1 MKIFAFL
8 SLFFLALP
16 VTMNAQEELLKFE
29 HPLID
34 AGTMTEDDAPRTFT
48 FVGKNVSKKILH
60 ITQVRTTCGCT
71 SSYVRGDVMKPGD
84 TCQVQIT
91 FTPNRYPGTINTGAY
106 LYLKEVEGQPAVKL
120 ALTGKVL
127 PGADQWA
134 RYPHKMGAL
143 RLKQAK
149 ASITEV
155 KPGTEPEARILC
167 GNSGDKPLRISS
179 LLLPPYARLTTE
191 PEVIEPG
198 DEADLVITIIADKIP
213 ATMPE
218 SFTFP
223 VILEGLDARPS
234 DRTIQVVV
242 KVKGK
247 KEKVKRK
254 NTKTMKYLKKL
265 FTLLVIALFACGFA
279 ACSSDDEEPEE
290 PSLEVTPANLHGTWK
305 LAEWN
310 GEPLAEGTYCYIV
323 FNRKDQTFEMYQ
335 KFDSMY
341 GRHITGSFAI
351 KNDPYQGYIISG
363 SYDNG
368 KGDWNQSY
376 LVTRLLASGSM
387 IWTAKDDVT
396 DISRYKRCDE
406 VPAEI
411 LKECKDLTEE

>member
-16 VTMNAQEELLKFE
+16 VTVNAQKELLKFE

-84 TCQVQIT
+84 TCQVQLT

-155 KPGTEPEARILC
+155 RPG
-167 GNSGDKPLRISS
+167 
-179 LLLPPYARLTTE
+179 TE

-242 KVKGK
+242 KVK
-247 KEKVKRK
+247 R
-254 NTKTMKYLKKL
+254 
-265 FTLLVIALFACGFA
+265 
-279 ACSSDDEEPEE
+279 
-290 PSLEVTPANLHGTWK
+290 
-305 LAEWN
+305 
-310 GEPLAEGTYCYIV
+310 
-323 FNRKDQTFEMYQ
+323 
-335 KFDSMY
+335 
-341 GRHITGSFAI
+341 
-351 KNDPYQGYIISG
+351 
-363 SYDNG
+363 
-368 KGDWNQSY
+368 
-376 LVTRLLASGSM
+376 
-387 IWTAKDDVT
+387 
-396 DISRYKRCDE
+396 
-406 VPAEI
+406 
-411 LKECKDLTEE
+411 

>member
-16 VTMNAQEELLKFE
+16 VTVNAQEELLKFE

-71 SSYVRGDVMKPGD
+71 SSYVKGDVMKPGD

-167 GNSGDKPLRISS
+167 GNSGDKPLLQTRELSKQNIE
-179 LLLPPYARLTTE
+179 RVF
-191 PEVIEPG
+191 PELSASEQEICY
-198 DEADLVITIIADKIP
+198 L
-213 ATMPE
+213 
-218 SFTFP
+218 
-223 VILEGLDARPS
+223 IL
-234 DRTIQVVV
+234 Q
-242 KVKGK
+242 
-247 KEKVKRK
+247 
-254 NTKTMKYLKKL
+254 
-265 FTLLVIALFACGFA
+265 
-279 ACSSDDEEPEE
+279 
-290 PSLEVTPANLHGTWK
+290 
-305 LAEWN
+305 
-310 GEPLAEGTYCYIV
+310 
-323 FNRKDQTFEMYQ
+323 NRKLSEICTD
-335 KFDSMY
+335 
-341 GRHITGSFAI
+341 GSFVVI
-351 KNDPYQGYIISG
+351 
-363 SYDNG
+363 
-368 KGDWNQSY
+368 
-376 LVTRLLASGSM
+376 
-387 IWTAKDDVT
+387 
-396 DISRYKRCDE
+396 
-406 VPAEI
+406 
-411 LKECKDLTEE
+411 

>member
-1 MKIFAFL
+1 M
-8 SLFFLALP
+8 ALP
-16 VTMNAQEELLKFE
+16 VTVNAQKELLKFE
-29 HPLID
+29 HPFID
-34 AGTMTEDDAPRTFT
+34 AGTMTEDDAPRTFI

-71 SSYVRGDVMKPGD
+71 SSYVRGDVMKLWPIPVRCRSPSRL
-84 TCQVQIT
+84 TAI
-91 FTPNRYPGTINTGAY
+91 RGTINTGAY
-106 LYLKEVEGQPAVKL
+106 LYLKEVRDSLPL
-120 ALTGKVL
+120 RLTLTGKVL

-134 RYPHKMGAL
+134 RYPHKMGVL

-242 KVKGK
+242 K
-247 KEKVKRK
+247 
-254 NTKTMKYLKKL
+254 
-265 FTLLVIALFACGFA
+265 
-279 ACSSDDEEPEE
+279 
-290 PSLEVTPANLHGTWK
+290 LE
-305 LAEWN
+305 
-310 GEPLAEGTYCYIV
+310 
-323 FNRKDQTFEMYQ
+323 R
-335 KFDSMY
+335 
-341 GRHITGSFAI
+341 
-351 KNDPYQGYIISG
+351 
-363 SYDNG
+363 
-368 KGDWNQSY
+368 
-376 LVTRLLASGSM
+376 
-387 IWTAKDDVT
+387 
-396 DISRYKRCDE
+396 
-406 VPAEI
+406 
-411 LKECKDLTEE
+411 

>member
-16 VTMNAQEELLKFE
+16 VTVNAQKELLKFE

-71 SSYVRGDVMKPGD
+71 SSYVKGDVMKPGD
-84 TCQVQIT
+84 TCQVQLT

-167 GNSGDKPLRISS
+167 GNSGNKPLRISS

-218 SFTFP
+218 TFTFP

-242 KVKGK
+242 KVK
-247 KEKVKRK
+247 KEKSKQEK
-254 NTKTMKYLKKL
+254 NIQTMKYLKKL

-279 ACSSDDEEPEE
+279 ACSSDDDEPEE

-323 FNRKDQTFEMYQ
+323 LNRKDQTFEMYQ

-368 KGDWNQSY
+368 MGDWNQSY

-396 DISRYKRCDE
+396 DISRYERCNE

-411 LKECKDLTEE
+411 LKDCKDLTEE

>member
-16 VTMNAQEELLKFE
+16 VTVNAQEELLKFE

-254 NTKTMKYLKKL
+254 NTKTMKYLKNSSPSWW
-265 FTLLVIALFACGFA
+265 LLCLPAALLPA
-279 ACSSDDEEPEE
+279 AAMMKNRR
-290 PSLEVTPANLHGTWK
+290 SLLWK
-305 LAEWN
+305 LHLPIFMAHGSW
-310 GEPLAEGTYCYIV
+310 LSGTV
-323 FNRKDQTFEMYQ
+323 NLLLRAHTA
-335 KFDSMY
+335 
-341 GRHITGSFAI
+341 TSFSIAR
-351 KNDPYQGYIISG
+351 
-363 SYDNG
+363 
-368 KGDWNQSY
+368 
-376 LVTRLLASGSM
+376 TRLSRCIRSLTVCMVAISPVRSLSRTIHTRATSSAVAM
-387 IWTAKDDVT
+387 ITVRATGTRV
-396 DISRYKRCDE
+396 IS
-406 VPAEI
+406 
-411 LKECKDLTEE
+411 